1 MGLMMT
7 KKQFSLE
14 DKSLDMLMIIFLMI
28 IDKALKILKCKNNF
42 DNLKLLASD
51 KYLTF
56 VLFILGRETKSHFS
70 LLLSDS
76 KLLVLLTTLIKPL
89 HTV

>member
-1 MGLMMT
+1 MGLQ
-7 KKQFSLE
+7 KQFSLE

-42 DNLKLLASD
+42 YNLKLFASD